1 VSKEI
6 VSHAYDLSIVIPCLN
21 EAKNLEELLPLIR
34 DFISDLVDYEIIV
47 VDGGSQD
54 NTMQVAER
62 LGAIAI
68 RQQGKGYGNAL
79 KTGFAS
85 ARGEYVLTMDG
96 DLSHHPSLIP
106 NMIRRRQEADVLI
119 ASRFIRQGYS
129 RAPFSR
135 HLMSMIL
142 NKTFQI
148 AVSMPFEDVSSGFR
162 IYRKC
167 ALDSIQIEME
177 NYNVLQEILV
187 KIYVQ
192 GYQIKEIPFHYKPRH
207 KGRSKAKVF
216 KYGFEYFRYL
226 PTAWRL
232 RNNSDSAD
240 YDELAFHSRHPLQK
254 YWQRQRYEI
263 IVDAVGNDKKILDI
277 GSGSS
282 MIMEALPHSFSL
294 DIMSNRLRYKNHDTK
309 RHSVQGTIFSLPFD
323 DGEFDCVI
331 FSQVIEHL
339 PKDDVILD
347 ECVRV
352 IRQGGKL
359 IFGTPDYGGWQWPMF
374 EWLYSIV
381 NPIGY
386 VDEHITHFTL
396 ESCIEELERRGL
408 TIQYY
413 KYILKAELII
423 VATV

>member
-1 VSKEI
+1 M
-6 VSHAYDLSIVIPCLN
+6 YQCDLSIIIPCMN
-21 EAKNLEELLPLIR
+21 EAENLKELLPLINN
-34 DFISDLVDYEIIV
+34 FICNMVNYEIIV
-47 VDGGSQD
+47 VDGRSHD
-54 NTMQVAER
+54 NTVQVAQS

-68 RQQGKGYGNAL
+68 TQQGKGYGNAL
-79 KTGFAS
+79 KTGFAR
-85 ARGEYVLTMDG
+85 ARGEYILTMDG

-129 RAPFSR
+129 RAPLSR
-135 HLMSMIL
+135 NLMSILL

-148 AVSMPFEDVSSGFR
+148 AISMPFEDLSSGFR

-167 ALDSIQIEME
+167 VLDSIDIEME
-177 NYNVLQEILV
+177 YYNVLQEILV

-192 GYQIKEIPFHYKPRH
+192 GYHIKEIPFHYKPRH

-216 KYGFEYFRYL
+216 KYGFAYFRYL

-232 RNNSDSAD
+232 RNDSDSAD
-240 YDELAFHSRHPLQK
+240 YDERAFHSRHPLQK
-254 YWQRQRYEI
+254 YWQRKRYEI

-282 MIMEALPHSFSL
+282 MIMEALPHSHSL

-309 RHSVQGTIFSLPFD
+309 RNSVQGSVFSLPFE

-339 PKDDVILD
+339 PQDDVILD

-352 IRQGGKL
+352 IKPGGKL

-374 EWLYSIV
+374 EWLYSIF

-386 VDEHITHFTL
+386 IDEHITHFTL
-396 ESCIEELERRGL
+396 ESCINELEKRGL